1 MSKTKQIIFSIIS
14 LMLVLIILFPFYW
27 MLITSIKTPSE
38 ILTSPPVFV
47 PRNPT
52 FEAYFNVL
60 TEGAMARNIFNSFLI
75 AFPAVIITISLAVLA
90 AYGLARFR
98 IKGLKVF
105 LLILLA
111 AQLLPDISMVLPLF
125 VIFGRIGLLDNHIAP
140 TLANVTM
147 QLPFVIL
154 ILRPYFLKIP
164 KTLEEAARIDGC
176 SFMAAFLRI
185 IVPLGLP
192 GIITASILTFL
203 FAWGEFVFA
212 LTFLSRNEMQPIT
225 IGIYNAIGQYGIR
238 YNLLMASATIAI
250 MPVILIFIFFQ
261 KYIRGG
267 LVVGGVKE

>member
-1 MSKTKQIIFSIIS
+1 MSKTKQVILTTFSII
-14 LMLVLIILFPFYW
+14 LVVIFLFPFYW
-27 MLITSIKTPSE
+27 MIITSIKIPSE
-38 ILTSPPVFV
+38 ILTSPPVFI
-47 PRNPT
+47 PQNPT
-52 FEAYFNVL
+52 FEAFYDVL
-60 TEGAMARNIFNSFLI
+60 TDGEMARNITNSLMI
-75 AFPAVIITISLAVLA
+75 ALPAVVITISLGVLA
-90 AYGLARFR
+90 AYGLARFHFR
-98 IKGLKVF
+98 GLKVF

-125 VIFGRIGLLDNHIAP
+125 VIFGELGLLDNHISPA
-140 TLANVTM
+140 LANVTM

-212 LTFLSRNEMQPIT
+212 LTFLSRNEMQPVT

-250 MPVILIFIFFQ
+250 IPVIFIFFQ